1 MEKYNE
7 KTFEKTINGEKVQ
20 ILCHTAKTK
29 TGWKQHAE
37 MGFHG
42 YIVRAETGYTN
53 RQWES
58 FEYEKVLKMIFSQ
71 LPLPYRRDYL
81 FIFMDYQ

>member
-7 KTFEKTINGEKVQ
+7 KTFERNIGGDKVQ
-20 ILCHTAKTK
+20 ILCHTTKTK
-29 TGWKQHAE
+29 NGWKQHAE
-37 MGFHG
+37 MVFHG

-53 RQWES
+53 RQWGS
-58 FEYEKVLKMIFSQ
+58 FEYEKLLKMIFSQ

-81 FIFMDYQ
+81 FIFMDY